1 MKIRY
6 IITVLTFFSGIVTSE
21 GQIAGCPDRLAI
33 NYNPSATV
41 NNGSCL
47 YNPAN
52 VKPVA
57 TLELPSAVNETS
69 GLILWN
75 NYIWTH
81 NDNTDTNLYGLDT
94 ANGSISE
101 IIALTGV
108 VNTDWEEISQDENFI
123 YIGDFGNNAGNR
135 TDLRIIRIGK
145 NSLLEGSP
153 QTEIIEFSYSD
164 QTDFDPDDINKTD
177 FDCEAFIISRDSVYL
192 FTKEWVSRETTIYS
206 LPKTPGNHV
215 AQRRSSLNVGGLI
228 TGSVFL
234 EDLRVIVLS
243 GYNKTLDPFL
253 YLLYDFTGDDYF
265 GGNKRKIDV
274 LLPSHQTEGITSS
287 DGIRFYLSNERFTF
301 QPLLNVPQKIH
312 MLNLSSFLG
321 NYLGLPIP
329 VPGAETNFIISPVPA
344 RDMVTVK
351 SLPSLLPSDFSLINL
366 NGSVVIKGILDS
378 EEAMINI
385 SRLRPGTYFMKIG
398 TEKKNIFKLI
408 KL

>member
-6 IITVLTFFSGIVTSE
+6 ILTVLAFFARIVSSE

-101 IIALTGV
+101 VIALSGV
-108 VNTDWEEISQDENFI
+108 SNTDWEEISQDENFI
-123 YIGDFGNNAGNR
+123 YIGDFGNNSGNR
-135 TDLRIIRIGK
+135 KDLRILRIGK
-145 NSLLEGSP
+145 NSLLEGS
-153 QTEIIEFSYSD
+153 QQIDTIGFSYSD
-164 QTDFDPDDINKTD
+164 QTDFNPDDINKTD
-177 FDCEAFIISRDSVYL
+177 FDCEALIISRDSIYL
-192 FTKEWVSRETTIYS
+192 FTKEWTSRGTTIYS
-206 LPKTPGNHV
+206 LPKTPGNHI
-215 AQRRSSLNVGGLI
+215 ARRRSSLDTGGLI

-234 EDLRVIVLS
+234 EDLRIIVLS

-253 YLLYDFTGDDYF
+253 YLLYDFTDNDFF
-265 GGNKRKIDV
+265 GGNKRKVDV
-274 LLPSHQTEGITSS
+274 LLPSHQVEGITSS

-301 QPLLNVPQKIH
+301 QPLLNVSQKIH

-329 VPGAETNFIISPVPA
+329 VPGAENNFIISPVPA

-366 NGSVVIKGILDS
+366 NGSVVMEGILDS

-385 SRLRPGTYFMKIG
+385 SRLSPGTYILKIG
-398 TEKKNIFKLI
+398 MEKKNAFKVI
-408 KL
+408 KI